1 MCELTLNSKNKKILT
16 ASLYYGFLIHLWGW
30 WHVMA
35 RLWKSQEN
43 WLDQFSLYLVVSQDS
58 TQVARRD
65 L

>member
-1 MCELTLNSKNKKILT
+1 M
-16 ASLYYGFLIHLWGW
+16 YGFLIHLWGW